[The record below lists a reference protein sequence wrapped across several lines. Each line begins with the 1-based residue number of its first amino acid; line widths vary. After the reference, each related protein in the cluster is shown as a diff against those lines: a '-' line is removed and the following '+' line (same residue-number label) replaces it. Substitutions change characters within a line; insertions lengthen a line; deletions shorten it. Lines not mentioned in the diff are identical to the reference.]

1 MTLGETKQS
10 SPKGEGLNLFY
21 KAASLAALLY
31 MQTFPSG
38 NYKVVQREATNSL
51 VQFNQRFETIRDDP
65 LFMSQE
71 ELKRRRLLKQKHLVY
86 ASYLAAMSSYPM
98 LYRAAPPR
106 DIALSSFAKA
116 SSVTATK
123 VLDNIN
129 DQVHSFERAV
139 NSLRRFDAALTESH
153 FTFADANGDEV
164 AKAENSSFMM
174 ARWAHDILADNVHPD
189 SEMYR
194 IYVSDIH
201 KATEG
206 QLASLRQKIG
216 ERRFEGY
223 SGMSIGDYLRVISEK
238 GVGGIWINIDLCF
251 YEKNQGKLDG
261 EERKAIESIRK
272 GLDYIFK
279 STLIYDD
286 VSDLTID
293 LRDSIVNSVIML
305 GIEQGSCSMEDVRS
319 SSPGEV
325 VKRLERSGVVRNT
338 IHLADLVFLKG
349 IEHLERARAASENM
363 DIGASIFN
371 ARLLRAFNLRKWLM
385 RTRHPRDMR
394 VLMRSFG
401 TLRGLRSAIPEYIL
415 SYERFLG

>member
-1 MTLGETKQS
+1 MILGETNQS
-10 SPKGEGLNLFY
+10 SPKREGLNLFY
-21 KAASLAALLY
+21 KVASLAALLY
-31 MQTFPSG
+31 MQTFPSV

-51 VQFNQRFETIRDDP
+51 MQFNQRFDTIRDGP

-98 LYRAAPPR
+98 LYRVAPPG

-129 DQVHSFERAV
+129 DQVHSFDRAV
-139 NSLRRFDAALTESH
+139 NSLQRFDAALTEGQ
-153 FTFADANGDEV
+153 FDFDGANGDDV
-164 AKAENSSFMM
+164 TKAENSSFMM
-174 ARWAHDILADNVHPD
+174 ARWAHDILVDNMHPE

-194 IYVSDIH
+194 VYVNDIH

-206 QLASLRQKIG
+206 QLASLRQKID

-251 YEKNQGKLDG
+251 YEKNQGELDG

-305 GIEQGSCSMEDVRS
+305 GIEQGSCSMEDVKS
-319 SSPGEV
+319 SSPVEV
-325 VKRLERSGVVRNT
+325 VKRLEEGGVVRNT

-349 IEHLERARAASENM
+349 IEHLERAKMVSENM

-385 RTRHPRDMR
+385 RTRHPRNMR
-394 VLMRSFG
+394 ILMRSFG
-401 TLRGLRSAIPEYIL
+401 TLKGLRASIPSHIL
-415 SYERFLG
+415 SYERFLV